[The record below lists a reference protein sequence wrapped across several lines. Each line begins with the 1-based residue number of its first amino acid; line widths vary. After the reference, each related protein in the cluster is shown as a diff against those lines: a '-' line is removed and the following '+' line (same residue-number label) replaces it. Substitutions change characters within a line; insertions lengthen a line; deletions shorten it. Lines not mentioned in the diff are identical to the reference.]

1 VLKVSNS
8 LHVSKAL
15 KEVILSILSDKN
27 ASDIVAID
35 LAGKSDL
42 ADFMIIASGNN
53 ARHVGAVAD
62 HVVEA
67 IKNTGVTSVASEGQ
81 GSGEWAI
88 IDTPLVIVH
97 VFHPDVRPLY
107 NLEKMWEVVIPEAE
121 MVEHVF

>member
-1 VLKVSNS
+1 MLKVSNS

-27 ASDIVAID
+27 ASDIITID

-53 ARHVGAVAD
+53 SRHVGAVAE

-67 IKNTGVTSVASEGQ
+67 IKNTGVTSVASEGES
-81 GSGEWAI
+81 SGEWAI

-97 VFHPDVRPLY
+97 VFHPEIRSLY
-107 NLEKMWEVVIPEAE
+107 NLEKMWEVATPAAE
-121 MVEHVF
+121 LVEHVF